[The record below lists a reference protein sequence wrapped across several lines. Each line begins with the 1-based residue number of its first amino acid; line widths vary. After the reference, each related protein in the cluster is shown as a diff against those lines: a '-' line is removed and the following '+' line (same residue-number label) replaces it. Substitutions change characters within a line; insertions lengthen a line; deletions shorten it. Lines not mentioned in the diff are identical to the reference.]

1 MQLHKKIHSGRC
13 RDVEWSVGEGVVQ
26 NCGSPGLEQWRVRIG
41 NGGSSDRSDGT
52 AVDFEGPPVCVA
64 TWRLSLTP
72 LQQSGCFTGSDE
84 EKSNIWLLE
93 IFGCNIMFVE
103 GKFESPKCQDWRI
116 REMHKPSILGGN
128 HCCATQKLAFGSCRC

>member
-1 MQLHKKIHSGRC
+1 MWSGQLVKAWSKTVGVLALGSG
-13 RDVEWSVGEGVVQ
+13 ESKLAAVVRAATEVM
-26 NCGSPGLEQWRVRIG
+26 GLQSIL
-41 NGGSSDRSDGT
+41 NGL
-52 AVDFEGPPVCVA
+52 CLWA

-72 LQQSGCFTGSDE
+72 LQQSGWFTDSGK

-116 REMHKPSILGGN
+116 REMHKPSILGRN
-128 HCCATQKLAFGSCRC
+128 HCCATQKLAIGSLSVLKKVRGNL